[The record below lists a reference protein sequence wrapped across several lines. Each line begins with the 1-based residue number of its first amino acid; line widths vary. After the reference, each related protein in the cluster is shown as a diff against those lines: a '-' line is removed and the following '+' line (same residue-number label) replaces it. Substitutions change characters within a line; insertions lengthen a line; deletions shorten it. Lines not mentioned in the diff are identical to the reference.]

1 MSLKNKGIR
10 FEMRFV
16 RRLSKLTK
24 IIRILNETV
33 DNGISS
39 TK

>member
-1 MSLKNKGIR
+1 MSLKKKGIR

-24 IIRILNETV
+24 IIRVLNETV
-33 DNGISS
+33 DSRTSS